1 MENNKKVSILDLLKR
16 SSKTYQVIPQGPTW
30 EVPELKAKDWK
41 DEIIYN
47 GEVNR
52 KFSQMVEN
60 DYTLTTQQGNS
71 LILGIVKNTLELRTT
86 VPLQTGTT
94 AHKLELTRMDQVI
107 ADKEIKVENGD
118 WYGAEIAVTFQDA
131 VNARV
136 DKMKLAKY
144 FLQEQLTDIPDK
156 KLAIALQDTSVTQ
169 VVYGDG
175 SNHESPPNSV
185 ADITPGDILTPS
197 VFADAMLKVEDS
209 GYVPYCFLC
218 SPSQANAMRKNS
230 QFTDASQLGTAD
242 VIKTGIIQNF
252 LGVPFIVSTNCPQY
266 LLDEPDINETNANGT
281 GIHWGTPGNTGILI
295 SKRKSGQ
302 KCSGGIFW
310 KQKGKI
316 DYIQNVEEM
325 LHKFTLI
332 MAFKCTHLQP
342 TSICLIKT
350 SKV

>member
-1 MENNKKVSILDLLKR
+1 MKNNKKVSILDLLKQN
-16 SSKTYQVIPQGPTW
+16 SKTYQLGTQGVTQ
-30 EVPELKAKDWK
+30 EVSGLQAKDWK

-71 LILGIVKNTLELRTT
+71 LILGIVKDTLELRTT
-86 VPLQTGTT
+86 VPVQTGTT
-94 AHKLELTRMDQVI
+94 PNKLELTRMNEVI
-107 ADKEIKVENGD
+107 IDKEITVEDGD

-156 KLAIALQDTSVTQ
+156 MLAKALQDTSVTQ
-169 VVYGDG
+169 RVYGG
-175 SNHESPPNSV
+175 TNKTSV
-185 ADITPGDILTPS
+185 AGLANGDILTPKL
-197 VFADAMLKVEDS
+197 FANAMLKIEES

-218 SPSQANAMRKNS
+218 SPAQANAMRKDS
-230 QFTDASQLGTAD
+230 QFTDASQLGTTD

-266 LLDEPDINETNANGT
+266 ISGGQDINETGANS
-281 GIHWGTPGNTGILI
+281 HWGTAGNTGILI

-332 MAFKCTHLQP
+332 MHLNVHSFNQHQF
-342 TSICLIKT
+342 
-350 SKV
+350 V

>member
-16 SSKTYQVIPQGPTW
+16 NSKTYQLGTQGVTH
-30 EVPELKAKDWK
+30 EVPELQAKDWK

-71 LILGIVKNTLELRTT
+71 LILGIVKDTLELRTT
-86 VPLQTGTT
+86 VPVQTGTT
-94 AHKLELTRMDQVI
+94 PNKLELTRMNEVI
-107 ADKEIKVENGD
+107 IDKEITVEDGD

-156 KLAIALQDTSVTQ
+156 MLAKALQDTSVTQ
-169 VVYGDG
+169 RVYGG
-175 SNHESPPNSV
+175 TNKTSV
-185 ADITPGDILTPS
+185 AGLANGDILTPKL
-197 VFADAMLKVEDS
+197 FANAMLKIEES

-218 SPSQANAMRKNS
+218 SPAQANAMRKDS
-230 QFTDASQLGTAD
+230 QFTDASQLGTTD

-266 LLDEPDINETNANGT
+266 LAGNQDTNETGANS
-281 GIHWGTPGNTGILI
+281 HWGTAGNTGILI

-342 TSICLIKT
+342 KSICLIKT

>member
-16 SSKTYQVIPQGPTW
+16 SSKTYVQGGLGATREDPGFNG
-30 EVPELKAKDWK
+30 KNWK
-41 DEIIYN
+41 EEIIYN

-60 DYTLTTQQGNS
+60 DYSLTTQQGNS
-71 LILGIVKNTLELRTT
+71 LIIGIVQNTLELHTT
-86 VPLQTGTT
+86 VPNQTGTT
-94 AHKLELTRMDQVI
+94 ANKLELTRMDEVI
-107 ADKEIKVENGD
+107 ADKEIKVENTD

-156 KLAIALQDTSVTQ
+156 KLAIALQDIYVTQRVYGGDATSVATLQ
-169 VVYGDG
+169 
-175 SNHESPPNSV
+175 
-185 ADITPGDILTPS
+185 PGDTLTPKL
-197 VFADAMLKVEDS
+197 FANAMLKIEES

-218 SPSQANAMRKNS
+218 SPAQANAMRKDS
-230 QFTDASQLGTAD
+230 QFTDASQLGTTD

-266 LLDEPDINETNANGT
+266 LATNQDINETGANS
-281 GIHWGTPGNTGILI
+281 HWGTAGNTGILI

-332 MAFKCTHLQP
+332 MAFKCTLLQP
-342 TSICLIKT
+342 TSICLVKT

>member
-16 SSKTYQVIPQGPTW
+16 NSKTYQLGTQGPTQ
-30 EVPELKAKDWK
+30 EITGLQAKDWK

-71 LILGIVKNTLELRTT
+71 LILGIVKDTLELRTT
-86 VPLQTGTT
+86 VPDQTGAT
-94 AHKLELTRMDQVI
+94 ANKLELTRMNEVI
-107 ADKEIKVENGD
+107 ADKEITVGDDD

-144 FLQEQLTDIPDK
+144 FLQEQLTDIPDR
-156 KLAIALQDTSVTQ
+156 KLAIALQDTHVTQ
-169 VVYGDG
+169 VVYGEGGNDTA
-175 SNHESPPNSV
+175 NNSV
-185 ADITPGDILTPS
+185 ADLTTGDILTPS

-218 SPSQANAMRKNS
+218 SPAQANAMRKHS
-230 QFTDASQLGTAD
+230 QFTDASQLGTTD

-266 LLDEPDINETNANGT
+266 NTNDTDVNETGV
-281 GIHWGTPGNTGILI
+281 HWGTAGNTGILI

-302 KCSGGIFW
+302 KCSGGIYW

-332 MAFKCTHLQP
+332 MAFKCTYLQP
-342 TSICLIKT
+342 TSICLVKT

>member
-1 MENNKKVSILDLLKR
+1 MKNNKKVSILDLLKQN
-16 SSKTYQVIPQGPTW
+16 SKTYQLGTQGVTQ
-30 EVPELKAKDWK
+30 EVSGLQAKDWK

-71 LILGIVKNTLELRTT
+71 LILGIVKDTLELNTT
-86 VPLQTGTT
+86 VPNQTGES
-94 AHKLELTRMDQVI
+94 ANKLELTRMDKVI
-107 ADKEIKVENGD
+107 EDKEITVENTD

-156 KLAIALQDTSVTQ
+156 MLAKALQDPLVTQ
-169 VVYGDG
+169 VVYGYSG
-175 SNHESPPNSV
+175 GTETQPTSV
-185 ADITPGDILTPS
+185 ADLNNGDILTPG
-197 VFADAMLKVEDS
+197 VFADAMLKVEES

-218 SPSQANAMRKNS
+218 SPAQANAMRKHS

-242 VIKTGIIQNF
+242 VIETGIIQNY

-266 LLDEPDINETNANGT
+266 LANE
-281 GIHWGTPGNTGILI
+281 
-295 SKRKSGQ
+295 
-302 KCSGGIFW
+302 
-310 KQKGKI
+310 
-316 DYIQNVEEM
+316 
-325 LHKFTLI
+325 
-332 MAFKCTHLQP
+332 
-342 TSICLIKT
+342 
-350 SKV
+350 

>member
-1 MENNKKVSILDLLKR
+1 MKNNKKVSILDLLKR
-16 SSKTYQVIPQGPTW
+16 SSKTYQLGGLGPTQ
-30 EVPELKAKDWK
+30 EITGLQAKDWK

-60 DYTLTTQQGNS
+60 DYTLATQQGNS
-71 LILGIVKNTLELRTT
+71 LILGIVNNTLELHTT
-86 VPLQTGTT
+86 VPSQTGTT
-94 AHKLELTRMDQVI
+94 ANKLELTRMDQVI
-107 ADKEIKVENGD
+107 SDKQIKVEDTD

-156 KLAIALQDTSVTQ
+156 ELAIALQDTSVTQ
-169 VVYGDG
+169 RVYGG
-175 SNHESPPNSV
+175 TGNTSV
-185 ADITPGDILTPS
+185 AGLANGDILTPS
-197 VFADAMLKVEDS
+197 IFADAMLKVEDS

-218 SPSQANAMRKNS
+218 SPAQANAMRKHS
-230 QFTDASQLGTAD
+230 QFTDASQLGTTD

-266 LLDEPDINETNANGT
+266 NTNSADINETGVN
-281 GIHWGTPGNTGILI
+281 WGTAGNTGILI

-332 MAFKCTHLQP
+332 MAFKCTLLQP
-342 TSICLIKT
+342 TSICLVKT

>member
-1 MENNKKVSILDLLKR
+1 MKNNKKISILDLLKR
-16 SSKTYQVIPQGPTW
+16 SSKTYQLGDIGPTH
-30 EVPELKAKDWK
+30 EVPGLQVKDWK

-60 DYTLTTQQGNS
+60 DYTLATQQGNT
-71 LILGIVKNTLELRTT
+71 LILGIVKDALSLHIT
-86 VPLQTGTT
+86 VPNQTTT
-94 AHKLELTRMDQVI
+94 ATNKLELTRMDQVI
-107 ADKEIKVENGD
+107 VDKQIKVENAD

-131 VNARV
+131 VNARI

-144 FLQEQLTDIPDK
+144 FLQEQLTQIPDK
-156 KLAIALQDTSVTQ
+156 RLVASLQDVSVTQ
-169 VVYGDG
+169 RVYGG
-175 SNHESPPNSV
+175 GKTSV
-185 ADITPGDILTPS
+185 AGLVNGDILTPS
-197 VFADAMLKVEDS
+197 IFADAMLKVEDS

-218 SPSQANAMRKNS
+218 SPAQANAMRKHS
-230 QFTDASQLGTAD
+230 QFTDASQLGTSD

-266 LLDEPDINETNANGT
+266 TSNQVDINESGV
-281 GIHWGTPGNTGILI
+281 HWGTSGNTGILI

-302 KCSGGIFW
+302 KCSGGIYW

-332 MAFKCTHLQP
+332 MAFKCTVLQP
-342 TSICLIKT
+342 SSICLVKT

>member
-1 MENNKKVSILDLLKR
+1 MKNNKKVSILDLLKR
-16 SSKTYQVIPQGPTW
+16 SSKTYLDGTQGVTQ
-30 EVPELKAKDWK
+30 EVPGLKAKDWK

-71 LILGIVKNTLELRTT
+71 LILGIVKDTLELNTT
-86 VPLQTGTT
+86 VPIQNGDT
-94 AHKLELTRMDQVI
+94 AKKLELTRMNEVI
-107 ADKEIKVENGD
+107 ADKEITVEDKD

-156 KLAIALQDTSVTQ
+156 MLAIALQDTSVTQ
-169 VVYGDG
+169 RVYGG
-175 SNHESPPNSV
+175 TATSV
-185 ADITPGDILTPS
+185 AGLTTGSTLTPEL
-197 VFADAMLKVEDS
+197 FANAMLKVEDS

-218 SPSQANAMRKNS
+218 SPAQANAMRKLS

-266 LLDEPDINETNANGT
+266 NAGNADVNESVNNIDVNWNVA
-281 GIHWGTPGNTGILI
+281 GNTGILI

-342 TSICLIKT
+342 KSICLIKT

>member
-16 SSKTYQVIPQGPTW
+16 NSKTYQLGTQGVTQ
-30 EVPELKAKDWK
+30 EVSGLKAKDWK

-86 VPLQTGTT
+86 VPVQNGLTPN
-94 AHKLELTRMDQVI
+94 KLELTRMNEVI
-107 ADKEIKVENGD
+107 VDKQIEVKDED

-169 VVYGDG
+169 RVYGG
-175 SNHESPPNSV
+175 GKTSV
-185 ADITPGDILTPS
+185 AGLQNGDTLTPK

-218 SPSQANAMRKNS
+218 SPAQANAMRKDS
-230 QFTDASQLGTAD
+230 QFTDASQLGTTD

-266 LLDEPDINETNANGT
+266 LATNQDINETGT
-281 GIHWGTPGNTGILI
+281 NSHWGTAGNTGILI

-342 TSICLIKT
+342 TSICLVKT

>member
-1 MENNKKVSILDLLKR
+1 MKNNKKVSILDLLKR
-16 SSKTYQVIPQGPTW
+16 SSKTYSDGAQGVTH
-30 EVPELKAKDWK
+30 EVPELQAKDWK

-60 DYTLTTQQGNS
+60 DYTLTTQQGNT
-71 LILGIVKNTLELRTT
+71 LNLGIVKDTLELRTT
-86 VPLQTGTT
+86 VPLQNGDT
-94 AHKLELTRMDQVI
+94 AKKLELTRMNEVI
-107 ADKEIKVENGD
+107 ADKEITVGDND

-169 VVYGDG
+169 RVYGG
-175 SNHESPPNSV
+175 TNKTSV
-185 ADITPGDILTPS
+185 AGLVNGDILTPKL
-197 VFADAMLKVEDS
+197 FANAMLKVEES

-218 SPSQANAMRKNS
+218 SPAQANAMRKDS
-230 QFTDASQLGTAD
+230 QFTDASQLGTTD

-266 LLDEPDINETNANGT
+266 LFDQPDINETINET
-281 GIHWGTPGNTGILI
+281 GVHWGTAGNTGILI

-310 KQKGKI
+310 KQKEKI

-332 MAFKCTHLQP
+332 MAFKCTLLQP
-342 TSICLIKT
+342 TSICLVKT

>member
-1 MENNKKVSILDLLKR
+1 MKNNKKVSILDLLKQN
-16 SSKTYQVIPQGPTW
+16 SKTYQLGTQGVTQ
-30 EVPELKAKDWK
+30 EISGLKAKDWK

-71 LILGIVKNTLELRTT
+71 LILGIVKDTLELRTT
-86 VPLQTGTT
+86 VPVQTGTT
-94 AHKLELTRMDQVI
+94 PNKLELTRMNEVI
-107 ADKEIKVENGD
+107 IDKEITVEDGD

-156 KLAIALQDTSVTQ
+156 MLAKALQDTSVTQ
-169 VVYGDG
+169 RVYGG
-175 SNHESPPNSV
+175 TGKTSV
-185 ADITPGDILTPS
+185 ATLQNGDTLTPKL
-197 VFADAMLKVEDS
+197 FANAMLKVEDS

-218 SPSQANAMRKNS
+218 SPAQANAMRKDS
-230 QFTDASQLGTAD
+230 QFTDASQLGTTD

-266 LLDEPDINETNANGT
+266 LATNQDINETGANS
-281 GIHWGTPGNTGILI
+281 HWGTAGNTGILI

-332 MAFKCTHLQP
+332 MAFKCTLLQP
-342 TSICLIKT
+342 TSICLVKT

>member
-16 SSKTYQVIPQGPTW
+16 SSKTYVQGGLGATREDPGFNG
-30 EVPELKAKDWK
+30 KNWK
-41 DEIIYN
+41 EEIIYN

-60 DYTLTTQQGNS
+60 DYSLTTQQGNS
-71 LILGIVKNTLELRTT
+71 LIIGIVQNTLELHTT
-86 VPLQTGTT
+86 VPNQTGTT
-94 AHKLELTRMDQVI
+94 ANKLELTRMDEVI
-107 ADKEIKVENGD
+107 ADKEIKVENTD

-156 KLAIALQDTSVTQ
+156 KLAIALQDIYVTQRVYGGDATSVATLQ
-169 VVYGDG
+169 
-175 SNHESPPNSV
+175 
-185 ADITPGDILTPS
+185 PGDTLTPKL
-197 VFADAMLKVEDS
+197 FANAMLKIEES

-218 SPSQANAMRKNS
+218 SPAQANAMRKDS
-230 QFTDASQLGTAD
+230 QFTDASQLGTTD

-266 LLDEPDINETNANGT
+266 LTGNPDINETGHNWAT
-281 GIHWGTPGNTGILI
+281 AGNTGILI

-316 DYIQNVEEM
+316 DYIRNVEEM

-332 MAFKCTHLQP
+332 MAFKCSRLQP
-342 TSICLIKT
+342 SSICLVKT

>member
-16 SSKTYQVIPQGPTW
+16 NSKTYQLGTQGVTQ
-30 EVPELKAKDWK
+30 EVSGLKAKDWK

-71 LILGIVKNTLELRTT
+71 LILGIVKDTLELRTT
-86 VPLQTGTT
+86 VPVQTGTT
-94 AHKLELTRMDQVI
+94 PNKLELTRMNEVI
-107 ADKEIKVENGD
+107 IDKEITVEDGD

-156 KLAIALQDTSVTQ
+156 MLAKALQDTSVTQ
-169 VVYGDG
+169 RVYGG
-175 SNHESPPNSV
+175 TNKTSV
-185 ADITPGDILTPS
+185 AGLANGDILTPKL
-197 VFADAMLKVEDS
+197 FANAMLKIEES
-209 GYVPYCFLC
+209 GYVPYFC
-218 SPSQANAMRKNS
+218 SPAQANAMRKDS
-230 QFTDASQLGTAD
+230 QFTDASQLGTTD

-266 LLDEPDINETNANGT
+266 LATNQDINETGANS
-281 GIHWGTPGNTGILI
+281 HWGTAGNTGILI

-332 MAFKCTHLQP
+332 MAFKCTLLQP
-342 TSICLIKT
+342 TSICLVKT

>member
-16 SSKTYQVIPQGPTW
+16 SSKTYVKGDKGPTQ
-30 EVPELKAKDWK
+30 EVDELKVKDWK

-60 DYTLTTQQGNS
+60 DYTLTTQQGNT
-71 LILGIVKNTLELRTT
+71 LNLGIVNDTLELNTT
-86 VPLQTGTT
+86 VPNQILQT
-94 AHKLELTRMDQVI
+94 ANKLELTRMDQVI
-107 ADKEIKVENGD
+107 ADKEIKVENTD

-156 KLAIALQDTSVTQ
+156 KLAMALQDTSVTQ
-169 VVYGDG
+169 RVYGG
-175 SNHESPPNSV
+175 TNKTSV
-185 ADITPGDILTPS
+185 AGLVTGDTLTPKL
-197 VFADAMLKVEDS
+197 FANAMLKIEES

-218 SPSQANAMRKNS
+218 SPAQANAMRKDS
-230 QFTDASQLGTAD
+230 QFTDASQLGTTD

-266 LLDEPDINETNANGT
+266 ISGGQDINETGANS
-281 GIHWGTPGNTGILI
+281 HWGTAGNTGILI

-332 MAFKCTHLQP
+332 MAFKCTLLQP
-342 TSICLIKT
+342 TSICLVKT

>member
-16 SSKTYQVIPQGPTW
+16 TSKTYSLGAIGPTH
-30 EVPELKAKDWK
+30 EVPGLQVKDWK

-71 LILGIVKNTLELRTT
+71 LILGIVKDTLSLHIT
-86 VPLQTGTT
+86 VPVQTGTT
-94 AHKLELTRMDQVI
+94 ANKLELTRMDQVI
-107 ADKEIKVENGD
+107 VDKEIKIENAD

-144 FLQEQLTDIPDK
+144 FLQEQLTQIPDK
-156 KLAIALQDTSVTQ
+156 RLVASLQDISVTQRVYGGGKTSVTGL
-169 VVYGDG
+169 V
-175 SNHESPPNSV
+175 N
-185 ADITPGDILTPS
+185 GDILTPS
-197 VFADAMLKVEDS
+197 IFADAMLKVEDS

-218 SPSQANAMRKNS
+218 SPAQANAMRKNS

-266 LLDEPDINETNANGT
+266 GTGNADINETGN
-281 GIHWGTPGNTGILI
+281 WGTVGNTGILI

-332 MAFKCTHLQP
+332 MAFKCTLLQP
-342 TSICLIKT
+342 TSICLVKT

>member
-16 SSKTYQVIPQGPTW
+16 SSKTYVQGGLGATREDPGFNG
-30 EVPELKAKDWK
+30 KNWK
-41 DEIIYN
+41 EEIIYN

-60 DYTLTTQQGNS
+60 DYSLTTQQGNS
-71 LILGIVKNTLELRTT
+71 LIIGIVQNTLELHTT
-86 VPLQTGTT
+86 VPNQTGTT
-94 AHKLELTRMDQVI
+94 ANKLELTRMDEVI
-107 ADKEIKVENGD
+107 ADKEIKVENTD

-156 KLAIALQDTSVTQ
+156 KLAIALQDIYVTQRVYGGDATSVATLQ
-169 VVYGDG
+169 
-175 SNHESPPNSV
+175 
-185 ADITPGDILTPS
+185 PGDTLTPKL
-197 VFADAMLKVEDS
+197 FANAMLKIEES

-218 SPSQANAMRKNS
+218 SPAQANAMRKDS
-230 QFTDASQLGTAD
+230 QFTDASQLGTTD

-266 LLDEPDINETNANGT
+266 NNNDTDVNETGV
-281 GIHWGTPGNTGILI
+281 HWGTAGNTGILI

-332 MAFKCTHLQP
+332 MAFKCTLLQP
-342 TSICLIKT
+342 TSICLVKT

>member
-1 MENNKKVSILDLLKR
+1 MKNNKKVSILDLLKQN
-16 SSKTYQVIPQGPTW
+16 SKTYQLGTQGVTQ
-30 EVPELKAKDWK
+30 EVSGLQAKDWK

-60 DYTLTTQQGNS
+60 DYTLTTQQGNT
-71 LILGIVKNTLELRTT
+71 LNLGIVKDTLELRTT
-86 VPLQTGTT
+86 VPLQNGDT
-94 AHKLELTRMDQVI
+94 AKKLELTRMNEVI
-107 ADKEIKVENGD
+107 ADKEITVGDND

-169 VVYGDG
+169 RVYGG
-175 SNHESPPNSV
+175 TNKTSV
-185 ADITPGDILTPS
+185 AGLVNGDILTPKL
-197 VFADAMLKVEDS
+197 FANAMLKVEES

-218 SPSQANAMRKNS
+218 SPAQANAMRKDS
-230 QFTDASQLGTAD
+230 QFTDASQLGTTD

-266 LLDEPDINETNANGT
+266 LATNQDINETGANS
-281 GIHWGTPGNTGILI
+281 HWGTAGNTGILI

-332 MAFKCTHLQP
+332 MAFKCTLLQP
-342 TSICLIKT
+342 TSICLVKT

>member
-1 MENNKKVSILDLLKR
+1 MKNNKKVSILDLLKR
-16 SSKTYQVIPQGPTW
+16 TSKTYVEGNQGVTQ
-30 EVPELKAKDWK
+30 EITGLQAKDWK

-60 DYTLTTQQGNS
+60 DYTLTTQEGNS
-71 LILGIVKNTLELRTT
+71 LILGIVTDTLELRTT
-86 VPLQTGTT
+86 VPLQNGNT
-94 AHKLELTRMDQVI
+94 ANRLELTRMNDVI
-107 ADKEIKVENGD
+107 TDKEIKIEDTD
-118 WYGAEIAVTFQDA
+118 WYGGEIAVTFQDA

-169 VVYGDG
+169 RVYGG
-175 SNHESPPNSV
+175 TATSV
-185 ADITPGDILTPS
+185 AGLTTGSTLTPKL
-197 VFADAMLKVEDS
+197 FANAMLKVEDS

-218 SPSQANAMRKNS
+218 SPAQANAMRKDS
-230 QFTDASQLGTAD
+230 QFTDASQLGTTD

-266 LLDEPDINETNANGT
+266 LATNQDINETGT
-281 GIHWGTPGNTGILI
+281 NSHWGTAGNTGILI

-342 TSICLIKT
+342 TSICLVKT

>member
-16 SSKTYQVIPQGPTW
+16 TSKTYIQGAQGPTQ
-30 EVPELKAKDWK
+30 EITKLQAKDWK

-60 DYTLTTQQGNS
+60 DYTLTTQEGNS
-71 LILGIVKNTLELRTT
+71 LILGIVTDTLELRTT
-86 VPLQTGTT
+86 VPNQSGNT
-94 AHKLELTRMDQVI
+94 ANRLELTRMNDVI
-107 ADKEIKVENGD
+107 TDKEIKIEDTD

-136 DKMKLAKY
+136 DKMKLARY

-156 KLAIALQDTSVTQ
+156 MLAIALQHADVTQ
-169 VVYGDG
+169 VVYG
-175 SNHESPPNSV
+175 EKPNTTVTSV
-185 ADITPGDILTPS
+185 GNIDSGCILTPS
-197 VFADAMLKVEDS
+197 IFADAMLKVEDS

-218 SPSQANAMRKNS
+218 SPTQANDMRKNS

-266 LLDEPDINETNANGT
+266 NANDIDENEKIG
-281 GIHWGTPGNTGILI
+281 WNVAGNTGILI

-332 MAFKCTHLQP
+332 MAFKCTLLQP
-342 TSICLIKT
+342 TSICLVKT

>member
-1 MENNKKVSILDLLKR
+1 MKNNKKVSILDLLKR
-16 SSKTYQVIPQGPTW
+16 SSKTYVQGGQGATH
-30 EVPELKAKDWK
+30 EVQGLQGKNWK
-41 DEIIYN
+41 EEIIYN

-60 DYTLTTQQGNS
+60 DYTLTTQQGNV
-71 LILGIVKNTLELRTT
+71 LNLGIVKDTLELRTT
-86 VPLQTGTT
+86 VPDQTQIT
-94 AHKLELTRMDQVI
+94 ANKLELTRMDQVI
-107 ADKEIKVENGD
+107 EDKEITVENND

-156 KLAIALQDTSVTQ
+156 KLARALQDTSVIQ
-169 VVYGDG
+169 RVYGG
-175 SNHESPPNSV
+175 TGNTSV
-185 ADITPGDILTPS
+185 ADLDAGDILTPS
-197 VFADAMLKVEDS
+197 IFADAMLKVEDS

-218 SPSQANAMRKNS
+218 SPAQANAMRKHS

-242 VIKTGIIQNF
+242 VIETGIIQNF

-266 LLDEPDINETNANGT
+266 LATNQDINETGT
-281 GIHWGTPGNTGILI
+281 NSHWGTAGNTGILI

-342 TSICLIKT
+342 TSICLVKT

>member
-16 SSKTYQVIPQGPTW
+16 SSKTYLQGLPGATH
-30 EVPELKAKDWK
+30 EILGLKAKDWK

-71 LILGIVKNTLELRTT
+71 LILGIVKDTLELNTT
-86 VPLQTGTT
+86 VPDQTGTT
-94 AHKLELTRMDQVI
+94 ANKLELTRMDKVI
-107 ADKEIKVENGD
+107 ADKQIKVEDTD

-156 KLAIALQDTSVTQ
+156 MLAKALQDSSVTQ
-169 VVYGDG
+169 RVYGCSD
-175 SNHESPPNSV
+175 ETSPNNSV
-185 ADITPGDILTPS
+185 ADLGNGDILTPKL
-197 VFADAMLKVEDS
+197 FADAMLKIEES

-218 SPSQANAMRKNS
+218 SPAQANAMRKHS
-230 QFTDASQLGTAD
+230 QFTDASQLGTTD

-266 LLDEPDINETNANGT
+266 NNNDTDVNETGV
-281 GIHWGTPGNTGILI
+281 HWGTAGNTGILI

-332 MAFKCTHLQP
+332 MAFKCTLLQP
-342 TSICLIKT
+342 TSICLVKT

>member
-16 SSKTYQVIPQGPTW
+16 SSKRYVQGAIGPTR
-30 EVPELKAKDWK
+30 EVPELQGKNWK

-71 LILGIVKNTLELRTT
+71 LTLGIVKDTLELHAT
-86 VPLQTGTT
+86 VPDQTGTPVN
-94 AHKLELTRMDQVI
+94 KLELTRMDEVI
-107 ADKEIKVENGD
+107 GDKEIKVGNED

-156 KLAIALQDTSVTQ
+156 QLAIALQDPSVTQ
-169 VVYGDG
+169 VVYGG
-175 SNHESPPNSV
+175 TGNNSV
-185 ADITPGDILTPS
+185 ADLDSGSILTPKL
-197 VFADAMLKVEDS
+197 FADAMLKIEDS

-218 SPSQANAMRKNS
+218 SPAQANAMRKNS

-266 LLDEPDINETNANGT
+266 LANGPDINET
-281 GIHWGTPGNTGILI
+281 GINWAIPGNTGILI

-332 MAFKCTHLQP
+332 MAFKCIHLQSK
-342 TSICLIKT
+342 SICLIKT

>member
-1 MENNKKVSILDLLKR
+1 MKNNKKVSILDLLKR
-16 SSKTYQVIPQGPTW
+16 TSKTYVEGNQGVTQ
-30 EVPELKAKDWK
+30 EITGLQAKDWK

-60 DYTLTTQQGNS
+60 DYTLTTQEGNS
-71 LILGIVKNTLELRTT
+71 LILGIVTDTLELRTT
-86 VPLQTGTT
+86 VPLQNGNT
-94 AHKLELTRMDQVI
+94 ANRLELTRMNDVI
-107 ADKEIKVENGD
+107 TDKEIKIEDTD
-118 WYGAEIAVTFQDA
+118 WYGGEIAVTFQDA

-169 VVYGDG
+169 RVYGG
-175 SNHESPPNSV
+175 TATSV
-185 ADITPGDILTPS
+185 AGLTTGSTLTPKL
-197 VFADAMLKVEDS
+197 FANAMLKVEDS

-218 SPSQANAMRKNS
+218 SPAQANAMRKDS
-230 QFTDASQLGTAD
+230 QFTDASQLGTTD

-266 LLDEPDINETNANGT
+266 NATNQDINETGT
-281 GIHWGTPGNTGILI
+281 NSHWGTAGNTGILI

-332 MAFKCTHLQP
+332 MAFKCTLLQP
-342 TSICLIKT
+342 TSICLVKT

>member
-1 MENNKKVSILDLLKR
+1 MKNNKKVSILDLLKR
-16 SSKTYQVIPQGPTW
+16 SSKTYVQGGQGVTQ
-30 EVPELKAKDWK
+30 EVPGLKAKDWK

-71 LILGIVKNTLELRTT
+71 LIIGIVNNTLELRTT
-86 VPLQTGTT
+86 VPDQTGTT
-94 AHKLELTRMDQVI
+94 ANKLELTKMNEVI
-107 ADKEIKVENGD
+107 ADKQITVENED

-169 VVYGDG
+169 RVYGG
-175 SNHESPPNSV
+175 TENTSV
-185 ADITPGDILTPS
+185 AGLLNGDILTPKL
-197 VFADAMLKVEDS
+197 FANAMLKIEES

-218 SPSQANAMRKNS
+218 SPAQANAMRKDS
-230 QFTDASQLGTAD
+230 QFTDASQLGTTD

-266 LLDEPDINETNANGT
+266 NTNDTDVNETN
-281 GIHWGTPGNTGILI
+281 IHWGTAGNTGILI

-302 KCSGGIFW
+302 KCSGGIYW

-342 TSICLIKT
+342 TSICLVKT

>member
-16 SSKTYQVIPQGPTW
+16 SSKTYLQGLPGATH
-30 EVPELKAKDWK
+30 EILGLKAKDWK

-71 LILGIVKNTLELRTT
+71 LILGIVKDTLELNTT
-86 VPLQTGTT
+86 VPNQTGTT
-94 AHKLELTRMDQVI
+94 ANKLELTRMDQVI
-107 ADKEIKVENGD
+107 ADKQIKVENTD

-169 VVYGDG
+169 VVYGQ
-175 SNHESPPNSV
+175 SSTETVNASV
-185 ADITPGDILTPS
+185 ADLENGSILTPS

-218 SPSQANAMRKNS
+218 SPAQANAMRKHS
-230 QFTDASQLGTAD
+230 QFTDASQLGTTD

-266 LLDEPDINETNANGT
+266 LTDEQDKNETGANST
-281 GIHWGTPGNTGILI
+281 WGTAGNTGILI

-332 MAFKCTHLQP
+332 MAFKCTYLQP
-342 TSICLIKT
+342 TSICLVKT

>member
-1 MENNKKVSILDLLKR
+1 MKNNKKVSILDLLKR
-16 SSKTYQVIPQGPTW
+16 SSKTYQLGGLGPTR
-30 EVPELKAKDWK
+30 EVSGLQGKNWK

-60 DYTLTTQQGNS
+60 DYTLTTQQGNT

-86 VPLQTGTT
+86 VPVQTGTT
-94 AHKLELTRMDQVI
+94 ASKLLLTRMDEVI
-107 ADKEIKVENGD
+107 VDKQITVEDGD

-156 KLAIALQDTSVTQ
+156 KLAIALQHASVTQ
-169 VVYGDG
+169 RVYGG
-175 SNHESPPNSV
+175 TGNTSV
-185 ADITPGDILTPS
+185 AGLANGDILTPEL
-197 VFADAMLKVEDS
+197 FANAMLKIEES

-218 SPSQANAMRKNS
+218 SPAQANAMRKHS

-242 VIKTGIIQNF
+242 VIETGIIQNF

-266 LLDEPDINETNANGT
+266 PVGGSDINEPN
-281 GIHWGTPGNTGILI
+281 IHWGTAGNTGILI

-342 TSICLIKT
+342 TSICLVKT

>member
-16 SSKTYQVIPQGPTW
+16 SSKTYIQGGLGATQEDPGFDG
-30 EVPELKAKDWK
+30 KNWK
-41 DEIIYN
+41 EEIIYN

-71 LILGIVKNTLELRTT
+71 LIIGIVQNTLELHTT
-86 VPLQTGTT
+86 VPDQTGTT
-94 AHKLELTRMDQVI
+94 ANKLELTRMDEVI
-107 ADKEIKVENGD
+107 ADKEIKVNNED

-156 KLAIALQDTSVTQ
+156 KLGIALQDIYVTQ
-169 VVYGDG
+169 RVYGG
-175 SNHESPPNSV
+175 TGNSSV
-185 ADITPGDILTPS
+185 AGLVNGDILTPS
-197 VFADAMLKVEDS
+197 VFADAMLKIEDS

-218 SPSQANAMRKNS
+218 SPAQANAMRKHS

-242 VIKTGIIQNF
+242 VIKTGTIQNF

-266 LLDEPDINETNANGT
+266 NTNDTDVNETNV
-281 GIHWGTPGNTGILI
+281 HWGTAGNTGILI

-316 DYIQNVEEM
+316 DYIRNVEEM

-332 MAFKCTHLQP
+332 MAFKCSRLQP
-342 TSICLIKT
+342 SSICLVKT

>member
-1 MENNKKVSILDLLKR
+1 MKNNKKVSILDLLKR
-16 SSKTYQVIPQGPTW
+16 SSKTYQVGGLGVTQ
-30 EVPELKAKDWK
+30 EVPGLKAKDWK

-71 LILGIVKNTLELRTT
+71 LILGIVNDTLELHTT
-86 VPLQTGTT
+86 VPAHGETT
-94 AHKLELTRMDQVI
+94 SKLRLTKMDQVI
-107 ADKEIKVENGD
+107 VDKQITVENTD

-131 VNARV
+131 VNARI
-136 DKMKLAKY
+136 DKMKLARY
-144 FLQEQLTDIPDK
+144 FLQEQLTDIADK
-156 KLAIALQDTSVTQ
+156 KLAIALQHTSVTQ
-169 VVYGDG
+169 RVYGGDG
-175 SNHESPPNSV
+175 TNTSV
-185 ADITPGDILTPS
+185 ADLDTGDTLTPKL
-197 VFADAMLKVEDS
+197 FANAMLKIEES

-218 SPSQANAMRKNS
+218 SPSQANAMRKDS

-266 LLDEPDINETNANGT
+266 LATNQDTNETGANS
-281 GIHWGTPGNTGILI
+281 HWGVAGNTGILI

-342 TSICLIKT
+342 KSICLVKT

>member
-16 SSKTYQVIPQGPTW
+16 TSKTYSQGDIGPTQ
-30 EVPELKAKDWK
+30 EVPKLKAKDWK

-71 LILGIVKNTLELRTT
+71 LILGIVNNTLELHTT
-86 VPLQTGTT
+86 VPDQTQQT
-94 AHKLELTRMDQVI
+94 ANKLELTRMDQVI
-107 ADKEIKVENGD
+107 ADKEIKVGDED
-118 WYGAEIAVTFQDA
+118 WYGAEIGVTFQDA

-156 KLAIALQDTSVTQ
+156 KLAIALQDSHVTQ
-169 VVYGDG
+169 VVYGQ
-175 SNHESPPNSV
+175 SSTQSVNASV
-185 ADITPGDILTPS
+185 ADLENGSILTPGI
-197 VFADAMLKVEDS
+197 FADAMLKVEDS

-218 SPSQANAMRKNS
+218 SPSQANAMRKHS

-266 LLDEPDINETNANGT
+266 SVGDLDKNETGANS
-281 GIHWGTPGNTGILI
+281 HWGTAGNTGILI

-332 MAFKCTHLQP
+332 MAFKCTLLQP
-342 TSICLIKT
+342 TSICLVKT

>member
-1 MENNKKVSILDLLKR
+1 MKNNKKVSILDLLKR
-16 SSKTYQVIPQGPTW
+16 SSKTYQLGGLGPTQ
-30 EVPELKAKDWK
+30 EITGLQAKDWK
-41 DEIIYN
+41 DEIIYT

-60 DYTLTTQQGNS
+60 DYTLTTQEGNS
-71 LILGIVKNTLELRTT
+71 LIFGIVTDTLELRTT
-86 VPLQTGTT
+86 VPDQSGNT
-94 AHKLELTRMDQVI
+94 ANRLELTRMNDVI
-107 ADKEIKVENGD
+107 TDKEIKIEDTD
-118 WYGAEIAVTFQDA
+118 WYGGEIAVTFQDA

-136 DKMKLAKY
+136 DKIKLAKY

-156 KLAIALQDTSVTQ
+156 KLAIALQHADVTQ
-169 VVYGDG
+169 VVYGEKPNTTVTSVG
-175 SNHESPPNSV
+175 NLES
-185 ADITPGDILTPS
+185 GCILTPS

-266 LLDEPDINETNANGT
+266 NANDTDVNENIG
-281 GIHWGTPGNTGILI
+281 WNVAGNTGILI

-302 KCSGGIFW
+302 KCSGGIYW

-342 TSICLIKT
+342 KSICLIKT

>member
-16 SSKTYQVIPQGPTW
+16 SSKTYQLGIKGPTQ
-30 EVPELKAKDWK
+30 EDSGFNGKDWK
-41 DEIIYN
+41 EEIIYN

-71 LILGIVKNTLELRTT
+71 LIIGLVKNTLELHTT
-86 VPLQTGTT
+86 VPNQLGET
-94 AHKLELTRMDQVI
+94 ANKLELTRMDEVI
-107 ADKEIKVENGD
+107 ADKEIKVENTD

-156 KLAIALQDTSVTQ
+156 KLAIAFQDIYVTQRVYGGDATSVATLE
-169 VVYGDG
+169 
-175 SNHESPPNSV
+175 N
-185 ADITPGDILTPS
+185 GDILTPKL
-197 VFADAMLKVEDS
+197 FANAMLKIEES

-218 SPSQANAMRKNS
+218 SPAQANAMRKDS

-242 VIKTGIIQNF
+242 VIKTGTIQNF

-266 LLDEPDINETNANGT
+266 SSGNQDINETGANS
-281 GIHWGTPGNTGILI
+281 HWGTAGNTGILI

-316 DYIQNVEEM
+316 DYIRNVEEM

-332 MAFKCTHLQP
+332 MAFKCSRLQP
-342 TSICLIKT
+342 ASICLVKT